1 MGSAHDI
8 LLVEDNA
15 DQRITLSYLLNN
27 KGFSVYSAGNGREAL
42 DYLHRAEP
50 PGIILL
56 DLRMPGMNGLQFLE
70 QQRRE
75 ATLASIPVV
84 LLSGEV
90 DLHKIA
96 ASFGTASYL
105 QKPVEFEG
113 LLEVIQVIA
122 SSRQQAAVSSGSH
135 SQAPIRGSK

>member
-1 MGSAHDI
+1 MGSANHI

-15 DQRITLSYLLNN
+15 DQRATLAYLLENN
-27 KGFSVYSAGNGREAL
+27 GFSIDCAANGREAL

-75 ATLASIPVV
+75 AALAGIPVI
-84 LLSGEV
+84 LLSGEAE
-90 DLHKIA
+90 LPEIA
-96 ASFGTASYL
+96 ATFGTAGYL
-105 QKPVEFEG
+105 PKPVEFEG
-113 LLEVIQVIA
+113 LLEVIRVIA
-122 SSRQQAAVSSGSH
+122 SS
-135 SQAPIRGSK
+135 

>member
-1 MGSAHDI
+1 MGPALHI
-8 LLVEDNA
+8 LIVDDNA
-15 DQRITLSYLLNN
+15 DQCRILSYLLKH
-27 KGFSVYSAGNGREAL
+27 KGFSIDCAAGGREAL

-75 ATLASIPVV
+75 AALAGIPVV

-90 DLHKIA
+90 DLPKIA
-96 ASFGTASYL
+96 ASFGTAV
-105 QKPVEFEG
+105 PFIFPAG
-113 LLEVIQVIA
+113 
-122 SSRQQAAVSSGSH
+122 
-135 SQAPIRGSK
+135 

>member
-1 MGSAHDI
+1 MSIAWHI
-8 LLVEDNA
+8 LLVDDNA
-15 DQRITLSYLLNN
+15 DQCFTLSYLLEN
-27 KGFSVYSAGNGREAL
+27 KGFRIDCAANGREAL

-75 ATLASIPVV
+75 PALAGIPVV

-90 DLHKIA
+90 ELAEIA
-96 ASFGTASYL
+96 ATFGTAGYL
-105 QKPVEFEG
+105 QKPVEFAG
-113 LLEVIQVIA
+113 LLEVIRAIA
-122 SSRQQAAVSSGSH
+122 SS
-135 SQAPIRGSK
+135 